1 MVVLTTN
8 LWGRLKA
15 IGNQNPDLH
24 RQYQDDD
31 LRKNGNTHLFL
42 SGISGL
48 KYMR

>member
-31 LRKNGNTHLFL
+31 LRKMGTHIYFYLGFL
-42 SGISGL
+42 D
-48 KYMR
+48 